1 MSAEPIIPIRPAPDP
16 ALHNA
21 IEAPTHDQAGI
32 EPAVAR
38 SAKVLTEPIQVLLVD
53 TAQAARMVGVS
64 VATWHRLRS
73 AGKTP
78 APLRLAGSVRYRL
91 EDLKL
96 WVSLGCCD
104 RKSFEAH
111 KVARNGRK

>member
-1 MSAEPIIPIRPAPDP
+1 MPDP
-16 ALHNA
+16 ALRLSSPDA
-21 IEAPTHDQAGI
+21 TSPAVEAPASDQAGI

-38 SAKVLTEPIQVLLVD
+38 RAKVLTEPIEVLLVD
-53 TAQAARMVGVS
+53 TAQAATMIGVS

-78 APLRLAGSVRYRL
+78 APLHLAGSVRYRL

>member
-1 MSAEPIIPIRPAPDP
+1 MFDTSPLRPIPDNASADKLHLASDPAPV
-16 ALHNA
+16 
-21 IEAPTHDQAGI
+21 E
-32 EPAVAR
+32 
-38 SAKVLTEPIQVLLVD
+38 VLLVD